1 MADTIDLYDDRGKK
15 LKSDVDLQ
23 AINPLKNSA
32 ILGMVNTVKRTVAV
46 NLAGIEK
53 ACKNASYGGQSRNI
67 PGREVDIDP
76 TAKADKIAARVK
88 ELIQV
93 EKGDDTEVAVLGG
106 GKFLRVAAPTR
117 RIEAGAEYVA
127 GMTCTAAAL
136 TEAMREEYGLG
147 MYDTPYV
154 KNAIWGT
161 YPQTMD
167 MKGGNV
173 LSVLGIPQNDEGLGF
188 ALRNIMA
195 NHLAMLSQR
204 NAMNCAAISSILEHC
219 GVFEMGQAIG
229 LFERYQLLALAYQG
243 LNANNMVYDMVKA
256 NGKTGT
262 VGTVVQETVGRALD
276 DGVISVDKTM
286 PSGYKVYKANDVCMW
301 NAYCAAGT
309 MAATMVNCGA
319 LRGAQAVSSTL
330 LYFNDM
336 IEKETSLPG
345 CDWGRVEGTAVG
357 FSFFSHSI
365 YGGGG
370 PGVFN
375 GNHVVTRH
383 STGMAIPCVAVAV
396 ALDAGTQMFSPES
409 TSAIVLD
416 TFQDV
421 PIMMNPLK
429 EVAAAV

>member
-1 MADTIDLYDDRGKK
+1 MADKIDLYDDRGKK
-15 LKSDVDLQ
+15 LKGDVDLQ
-23 AINPLKNSA
+23 AVSPLRNKA
-32 ILGMVNTVKRTVAV
+32 ILHMVNTVKRTVAV

-53 ACKNASYGGQSRNI
+53 ACKGATYAGSGRHI

-76 TAKADKIAARVK
+76 TAKADKIAAKVK
-88 ELIQV
+88 SLIQV
-93 EKGDDTEVAVLGG
+93 DAGDDADVAVLAG
-106 GKFLRVAAPTR
+106 GKFLRVQVPTR

-127 GMTCTAAAL
+127 GMTCAASATMEAL
-136 TEAMREEYGLG
+136 IDEYNLG
-147 MYDTPYV
+147 IYDTPYV
-154 KNAIWGT
+154 KAAVWGT

-173 LSVLGIPQNDEGLGF
+173 LSVLSIPQNDEGLGY

-204 NAMNCAAISSILEHC
+204 NAMNCAAISSILENC
-219 GVFEMGQAIG
+219 GVFEMGQALG
-229 LFERYQLLALAYQG
+229 MFERFQLLAMAYQG
-243 LNANNMVYDMVKA
+243 LNANNLVYDTVRN

-262 VGTVVQETVGRALD
+262 IGTVVQEIVGRAIED
-276 DGVISVDKTM
+276 KVISVDKTM
-286 PSGYKVYKANDVCMW
+286 PSGYKVYKANDVSLW

-309 MAATMVNCGA
+309 MAATMVDAGA
-319 LRGAQAVSSTL
+319 LRGGQAVSSIL
-330 LYFNDM
+330 LYFNDL

-345 CDWGRVEGTAVG
+345 CDYGRVEGTAVG

-375 GNHVVTRH
+375 GNHIVTRH

-409 TSAIVLD
+409 TSALVLD
-416 TFQDV
+416 TFKGV

-429 EVAAAV
+429 EVANSV

>member
-1 MADTIDLYDDRGKK
+1 MADKIDLYDDRGKL

-23 AINPLKNSA
+23 AVSPLKNSA
-32 ILGMVNTVKRTVAV
+32 ILNMVNTVKRTVAV

-53 ACKNASYGGQSRNI
+53 ACKNASYAGQMRHI

-76 TAKADKIAARVK
+76 TAKADKIAAKVK
-88 ELIQV
+88 ELVQV
-93 EKGDDTEVAVLGG
+93 EKGDDTDVTVLGG
-106 GKFLRVAAPTR
+106 GKFLRVQVPTR

-127 GMTCTAAAL
+127 GMTCAAAAVV
-136 TEAMREEYGLG
+136 EALREEYNLGL
-147 MYDTPYV
+147 YDTPYV
-154 KNAIWGT
+154 KSAVWGT

-173 LSVLGIPQNDEGLGF
+173 LSVLSIPQNDEGLGF

-204 NAMNCAAISSILEHC
+204 NAMNCAAISSILENC

-229 LFERYQLLALAYQG
+229 LFERYQLLAMAYQG
-243 LNANNMVYDMVKA
+243 LNANNMVYDMVKN

-262 VGTVVQETVGRALD
+262 IGTVVQEVVERALD
-276 DGVISVDKTM
+276 DGIIAVDKTM
-286 PSGYKVYKANDVCMW
+286 PSGYKVYKTNDVCLW

-345 CDWGRVEGTAVG
+345 CDFGRVEGTAVG
-357 FSFFSHSI
+357 FSLFSHSI

-383 STGMAIPCVAVAV
+383 STGMAIPCVAAAV

-409 TSAIVLD
+409 TSALVLD
-416 TFQDV
+416 TYKDV
-421 PIMMNPLK
+421 PIMMQPLK